1 MDYDHIEKDNE
12 SLINDSMED
21 LDGAV
26 LNCTIL
32 LTYITIISIANSI
45 FQTKIQSLRISRK

>member
-32 LTYITIISIANSI
+32 LTYITIISIANSL